1 MKLFQSFVNE
11 HQKSCLSS
19 STFPVDA
26 SSNTED
32 NQREYELFKKIKATH
47 PELKTEAWG
56 LVSWKFEH
64 KCQLPITDFIQFAEN
79 KLQNGFDC
87 AFINPM
93 IANEA
98 LYINVWEQG
107 LHSGHH
113 GIDKISSF
121 LQKKIGPF
129 FDCYMDSNTFA
140 LCNYFVGSP
149 AFWEKYFAFTE
160 KAISLLE
167 AEASAGSDVGQTYAG
182 SSHYVRDD
190 QLSMK
195 PFVIERLF
203 SSFLSS
209 RSVKSANYK
218 YHLEHYQNKFGVRL
232 GNFLYKHSENK
243 NSGIR
248 NRNQQILEKYNEL
261 RRTCYDQDFIKVTSA
276 LDDSLD
282 IFLSKELRNMG
293 F

>member
-11 HQKSCLSS
+11 HQKSYLSAL
-19 STFPVDA
+19 TIPVDA
-26 SSNTED
+26 SSNVED
-32 NQREYELFKKIKATH
+32 NQREYELFKKTRASN

-64 KCQLPITDFIQFAEN
+64 KCQIPIADFVQFAQN

-87 AFINPM
+87 VFINPM

-113 GIDKISSF
+113 GMDKVSSF

-129 FDCYMDSNTFA
+129 FDCYMDNNTFA

-160 KAISLLE
+160 KVLALLE
-167 AEASAGSDVGQTYAG
+167 AEASAGSEVGLTYSG
-182 SSHYVRDD
+182 SSHYIRDD
-190 QLSMK
+190 HVSMK

-203 SSFLSS
+203 SSFLST
-209 RSVKSANYK
+209 KSAKVASYE
-218 YHLEHYQNKFGVRL
+218 YSIEHYQKKFGERL
-232 GNFLYKHSENK
+232 GNFIYKHSENK
-243 NSGIR
+243 NLGIK
-248 NRNQQILEKYNEL
+248 NRNQKVLENYNEL

-276 LDDSLD
+276 LDDSLN
-282 IFLSKELRNMG
+282 IFLTKELKNMG